1 VPRNSQAIQ
10 VRKEGSFLYALERS
24 LYDLPILERYVET
37 ENGIEE
43 ESSMFLRYL
52 YYVLQQLFAI
62 STMAHFN
69 EEGL

>member
-1 VPRNSQAIQ
+1 MSSRGASN
-10 VRKEGSFLYALERS
+10 
-24 LYDLPILERYVET
+24 DLPLLERYVET

-52 YYVLQQLFAI
+52 YYILQQLFAV
-62 STMAHFN
+62 STAAHFN